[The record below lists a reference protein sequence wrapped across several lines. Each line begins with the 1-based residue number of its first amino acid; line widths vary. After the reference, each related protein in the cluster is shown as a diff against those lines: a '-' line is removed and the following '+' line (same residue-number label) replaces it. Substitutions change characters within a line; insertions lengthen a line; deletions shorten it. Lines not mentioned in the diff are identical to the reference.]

1 MAGTLSGNA
10 FSISALD
17 AGAYVPLI
25 VSHFRIVGSWY
36 LGIPP
41 PIVVVTLSLGKS
53 IGVLLQ
59 SFVGSAESYCLYA
72 SEVLTVSLQILWVYN
87 LRISESRLISDSGPL
102 QLLNCLL

>member
-17 AGAYVPLI
+17 AGVYVPLI
-25 VSHFRIVGSWY
+25 VSYVEIVGSWY

-41 PIVVVTLSLGKS
+41 PIVEVTSSLGKS

-59 SFVGSAESYCLYA
+59 LFVGSTETYYLYA
-72 SEVLTVSLQILWVYN
+72 S
-87 LRISESRLISDSGPL
+87 
-102 QLLNCLL
+102 